1 MKEKSIS
8 TFLNNDY
15 SDAALYMSYRALP
28 SYIDGLKNSGRK
40 VVFTTKKK
48 GIKDLLKVSAYASTV
63 IAESNYLHGDV
74 ALQGVVTNISQKYL
88 GSNNLPILEGSGN
101 FGTRFLPESSSARYI
116 YTKPQSY
123 FYDVFKKEDD
133 INLITQMFEGD
144 EIEPRFYVP
153 TIPLVLVNGSAGIGV
168 GFSAKILC
176 RPLENIIT
184 AIRNKLTRKKNT
196 LDLFTPG
203 WEGFKGTVT
212 SLGENKWEI
221 RGVADIKGKKV
232 HITEIPVPY
241 SLMDYLEILKKLKEK
256 GLIDRYLDMSDST
269 TDTFEFEVTLSLE
282 ESQKSK
288 DEIFN
293 DLKLSNTVTETLTC
307 IDENNA
313 IREFSSI
320 QEMFNAYYSIK
331 IEYLQKRIQS
341 EIEKLSKEASD
352 LKEVRNFI
360 QDVIAD
366 RINLKNK
373 KAVVEKDIKARGYT
387 IIEKLLAMPLYS
399 ITEEKALEAKKK
411 WEQKEEELEKM
422 KKENPVTLWKKD
434 LDALE
439 KKIHG

>member
-40 VVFTTKKK
+40 IVYTAKKK
-48 GIKDLLKVSAYASTV
+48 NLKDLLKVSTYANLV
-63 IAESNYLHGDV
+63 IAESNYLHGDM
-74 ALQGVVTNISQKYL
+74 ALQGVVVTSAQKYL
-88 GSNNLPILEGSGN
+88 GSNNLPVLEASGN

-116 YTKPQSY
+116 YTRPQPY
-123 FYDVFKKEDD
+123 FYELFRKEDD
-133 INLITQMFEGD
+133 INLSSQMFEGD
-144 EIEPRFYVP
+144 EIEPCFYVP
-153 TIPLVLVNGSAGIGV
+153 TVPLVLINGSTGIGV

-176 RPLENIIT
+176 RPLDNIIT
-184 AIRNKLTRKKNT
+184 AIRNRLTRKKNT
-196 LDLFTPG
+196 PDLFVPG
-203 WEGFKGTVT
+203 WEGFKGQVID
-212 SLGENKWEI
+212 LGNNKWDI

-232 HITEIPVPY
+232 HITELPVPY

-293 DLKLSNTVTETLTC
+293 DLKLSNTITETLTC

-313 IREFSSI
+313 IREFNSI
-320 QEMFNAYYSIK
+320 QEIFDAYYTIK

-341 EIEKLSKEASD
+341 EIERLSKEASE
-352 LKEVRNFI
+352 LKEVHNFI
-360 QDVIAD
+360 EDVIANK
-366 RINLKNK
+366 INLKNK
-373 KAVVEKDIKARGYT
+373 RAIVEKDIKARGYT
-387 IIEKLLAMPLYS
+387 IVDRLLAMPLYS